1 MCIKVMITDDHPLA
15 ISGIENML
23 RLCKDVEVVGT
34 FNTGKQLLEGLE
46 HEIPDVLLLD
56 ILLPDIS
63 GKDLAEIIRH
73 QYPQIRILA
82 LTSLDAPMHVRN
94 MMKRGCLGYLLKN
107 TDQKTLI
114 DAINEVYNGNE
125 FIEPSLKEQILHN
138 AISGKRHHEVAPIP
152 KLTQREKEILEL
164 ITAEYTSQEIAAKLY
179 LSLRTVEGHRLNLLQ
194 KQDAKNTV
202 GLVKTAMQMG
212 LLD

>member
-23 RLCKDVEVVGT
+23 RLSYDVEIVGA
-34 FNTGKQLLEGLE
+34 FNTGEQLLDGLA
-46 HEIPDVLLLD
+46 HKTPDVLLLD

-73 QYPQIRILA
+73 KYPQIRILA
-82 LTSLDAPMHVRN
+82 LTSLDAPMHVRT

-114 DAINEVYNGNE
+114 NAINEVYNGNE

-138 AISGKRHHEVAPIP
+138 TINGKRHHEATPVP
-152 KLTQREKEILEL
+152 KLTQREKEILQL
-164 ITAEYTSQEIAAKLY
+164 IIAEYTSQEIASKLY

-194 KQDAKNTV
+194 KLDAKNTV
-202 GLVKTAMQMG
+202 GLVKTALQMG